1 MKDSTLSSPS
11 TVPEAAPDKAL
22 RQEMRRRAIAAREA
36 LGAAERQHLT
46 VQLCAQLSPLLSR
59 LAPRSIGF
67 CWPYRGEPD
76 LVAFV
81 GEWLA
86 QGRERLAALPVVL
99 AVDAPL
105 MFALWRP
112 GIALMDDAFGI
123 PVPAQREAVDPDLVL
138 VPLNA
143 FDDAGYRL
151 GYGGG
156 FFDRTLAARHPAPL
170 AVGVGFELGRVASI
184 RPEPHDL
191 PLDWI
196 VTESGTFGPFR
207 GKNPI

>member
-36 LGAAERQHLT
+36 LDAAERQHLT
-46 VQLCAQLSPLLSR
+46 AQLCAQLSPLLTR
-59 LAPRSIGF
+59 LAPRCLGF

-81 GEWLA
+81 ADWLA
-86 QGRERLAALPVVL
+86 DDGARVAALPVVL
-99 AVDAPL
+99 GAEAPL
-105 MFALWRP
+105 TFAAWRP
-112 GIALMDDAFGI
+112 GVELVGDAFGI
-123 PVPAQREAVDPDLVL
+123 PVPAQREVVDPDVVL

-143 FDDAGYRL
+143 FDNAGYRL

-156 FFDRTLAARHPAPL
+156 FFDRTLAARVPAPV

-184 RPEPHDL
+184 RPEPHDM

-196 VTESGTFGPFR
+196 VTESGMFGPFR